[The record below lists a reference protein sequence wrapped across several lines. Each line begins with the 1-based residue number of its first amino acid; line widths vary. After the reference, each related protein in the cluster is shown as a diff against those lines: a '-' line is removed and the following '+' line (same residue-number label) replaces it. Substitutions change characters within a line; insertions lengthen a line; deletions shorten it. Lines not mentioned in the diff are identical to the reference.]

1 MLHAAQVRRRC
12 WHDDPPGAGEDR
24 TVTIDW
30 INPVAGF
37 AVGALVGVTGVGGGS
52 LMTPILVLL
61 FGMAPAAAVGT
72 DLWFAA
78 LTKVVGGA
86 MHHRRG
92 GVDWQVVRRLALGSL
107 PAAAATLWWLQ
118 LSGGGQGRSGT
129 LVATL
134 GGVLI
139 ATALA
144 MLWKARVQGLG
155 RAQRL
160 GSPTSFKR
168 MQPVATVAAGALLG
182 VLVTL
187 TSVGAG
193 ALGTVLLV
201 YLYPL
206 RMTPARLV
214 GTDIVHAI
222 PLTVVAGLGHLWLG
236 NVDLALLG
244 QLLLGSVPG
253 IVLGSLL
260 GARAPERVL
269 RAAIAVV
276 LAAVGTKLLVA

>member
-1 MLHAAQVRRRC
+1 M
-12 WHDDPPGAGEDR
+12 
-24 TVTIDW
+24 TIEW
-30 INPVAGF
+30 IHPVAGF
-37 AVGALVGVTGVGGGS
+37 TVGMLVGLTGVGGGS

-61 FGMAPAAAVGT
+61 VGTAPAVAVGT

-78 LTKVVGGA
+78 STKLVGGA
-86 MHHRRG
+86 LHHRRG

-107 PAAAATLWWLQ
+107 PAAGATLWWLHDAGAGERHSSS
-118 LSGGGQGRSGT
+118 LVTALGVV
-129 LVATL
+129 LVATAA
-134 GGVLI
+134 
-139 ATALA
+139 ATLA
-144 MLWKARVQGLG
+144 KSWLHG
-155 RAQRL
+155 RGRESRL
-160 GSPTSFKR
+160 GSPEAFR
-168 MQPVATVAAGALLG
+168 RVQAPATVAAGAVLG

-193 ALGTVLLV
+193 ALGTVMLV

-236 NVDLALLG
+236 NVEFGLLG

-253 IVLGSLL
+253 IVVGSLL
-260 GARAPERVL
+260 STRVPEAWL
-269 RAAIAVV
+269 RTAIALV
-276 LAAVGTKLLVA
+276 LTAVGTKLLLA